1 MSSVKFLCLVFLA
14 VACSS
19 CCAEP
24 TPSQSTASFKF
35 ENKYIDASSV
45 TNTRHKRRIFFIPF
59 AKPLKGNGTDNAT
72 SACKADDGD
81 DFPYF
86 MSEKT
91 VLHGGVVVV
100 ILIGIYGFSLL
111 AVVCNNYFL
120 PCVETICER
129 LNLTPDVAAAT
140 FMSIATST
148 PEFFTNVIGTFVTES
163 DLGIGTIVGSSLF
176 NALGVPAIGGLC
188 SPFPLKL
195 DWFPLTRDCIIYLI
209 SVTVLIVI
217 TWDGKIFWYETLI
230 PLTVYITYFVIMFNN
245 KRIAKF
251 VKSKIRRNTVK
262 INSEI
267 PPATE
272 SANGDIRKLSEI
284 SEKKLSSKKHSVDEH
299 DAPKHSIMSAYG
311 TYMEG
316 VDNPA
321 FETEHQKVLEAIQ
334 EEAKKE
340 AKKSIFRIPTGN
352 AFKQALFYYTWPIKL
367 ILQYTVP
374 NPQTHPNLYPVTFI
388 MCIVWIGVNS
398 YVVSW
403 MISIIGTITK
413 LPDALLGM
421 TLMAI
426 GGCLPE
432 TVSMTII
439 ARRGEGAFGVSNS
452 LGANTMNVLYS
463 LGLPWLLKSITM
475 GLTTKHPVL
484 IQSGSIEYTIM
495 SLIFAVCTLYIVLLV
510 SKFRLSKL
518 SGSILGVFYVSLVVL
533 AIVSQTVLFKQQC

>member
-1 MSSVKFLCLVFLA
+1 MSSVKFLCLVLLA

-24 TPSQSTASFKF
+24 SHSLSTPIFKF
-35 ENKYIDASSV
+35 ENKFVDSSSV
-45 TNTRHKRRIFFIPF
+45 THTRQKRRIFFIPF

-72 SACKADDGD
+72 SSCKTDDSD

-86 MSEKT
+86 MTEKSI
-91 VLHGGVVVV
+91 LHGGIVLV

-148 PEFFTNVIGTFVTES
+148 PEFFTNIIGTFVTES

-176 NALGVPAIGGLC
+176 NALGVPAVGGLN
-188 SPFPLKL
+188 SPFPLQL

-217 TWDGKIFWYETLI
+217 SWDGKIFWFETLI
-230 PLTVYITYFVIMFNN
+230 PLTVYVTYFVIMFNN

-251 VKSKIRRNTVK
+251 VKNKIQRNTV
-262 INSEI
+262 EI
-267 PPATE
+267 SPETPPVRE

-284 SEKKLSSKKHSVDEH
+284 AEKKLSNKKHSRDEN

-311 TYMEG
+311 TYLEG
-316 VDNPA
+316 ADNPA

-334 EEAKKE
+334 EEEKKE

-352 AFKQALFYYTWPIKL
+352 IFKQFLFYYTWPIKL

-374 NPQTHPNLYPVTFI
+374 NPQTHPNWYPVTFL

-398 YVVSW
+398 YIVSW
-403 MISIIGTITK
+403 MISIIGIITK

-463 LGLPWLLKSITM
+463 LGLPWLFKNIIM
-475 GLTTKHPVL
+475 GLSSEHPIK

-495 SLIFAVCTLYIVLLV
+495 SLIFAVCTLYIVLLF
-510 SKFRLSKL
+510 SKFRLSKI
-518 SGSILGVFYVSLVVL
+518 SGSILGVFYVGLVVL
-533 AIVSQTVLFKQQC
+533 AIVSQTVLFKQEC